1 MSSTK
6 RSASTDNDKLRLLLE
21 VSRLVAGKLEL
32 RPLIREVLKQAS
44 ELVHADRTTLWLY
57 DEDSHELYSFVGEGW
72 DDEKRIPLG
81 TGVAG
86 HAAAER
92 RVIAIADA
100 YQSELFDPTLDKVTG
115 YRTRSLLAV
124 PIETHDGRLAGCLQ
138 AINRLD
144 DQDELSPAGFDELDI
159 ELLTSLA
166 AITAVAVENTR
177 LYGEQKRQFDSFIVA
192 LAQTVDAK
200 DSTTSNHTKLVTGIA
215 VAIAVQMGLPEESV
229 QRIRL
234 AATLHD
240 FGKIGVPDNVL
251 LKPGKHDDGERQVM
265 KSHVLKTILILSRIA
280 FKREH
285 RDIPFIAGMH
295 HEKLDGT
302 GYPFGL
308 RAEEIPLEGRI
319 LAVADVFQALT
330 QTRPYKSGMPFDK
343 ALSFLKEE
351 FCKVERENG
360 VSRGPHLDRNVVAA
374 LEDVLEN
381 TPDPMSYF
389 ENSSRWD
396 QLET

>member
-1 MSSTK
+1 MAPERQAGLS
-6 RSASTDNDKLRLLLE
+6 DLEKLRLLLE

-32 RPLIREVLKQAS
+32 KPLIREVLKQAS
-44 ELVHADRTTLWLY
+44 RLVHADRTTLWLY
-57 DEDSHELYSFVGEGW
+57 DEDTHELYSFVGEGW

-100 YQSELFDPTLDKVTG
+100 YESELFDPTLDRATG

-124 PIETHDGRLAGCLQ
+124 PIESHQGRLLGCLQ
-138 AINRLD
+138 GINRLD
-144 DQDELSPAGFDELDI
+144 DADSQTLVAFTPQDI
-159 ELLTSLA
+159 ELMESLA
-166 AITAVAVENTR
+166 AITAVAVENAR
-177 LYGEQKRQFDSFIVA
+177 LYGEQQQQFDSFITA

-215 VAIAVQMGLPEESV
+215 VALARQLELPEEVV
-229 QRIRL
+229 QRILL

-240 FGKIGVPDNVL
+240 FGKIGVPDSVL
-251 LKPGKHDDGERQVM
+251 LKPGKHDDDERQVM
-265 KSHVLKTILILSRIA
+265 KSHVLKTILILSRIS
-280 FKREH
+280 FRREL

-308 RAEEIPLEGRI
+308 QGEEIPLEGRI

-330 QTRPYKSGMPFDK
+330 QTRPYKSGMPLDR
-343 ALSFLKEE
+343 ALAFLREE
-351 FCKVERENG
+351 FCKIDRENG
-360 VSRGPHLDRNVVAA
+360 VSRGPHLDSNVVDA
-374 LEDVLEN
+374 LEMILA
-381 TPDPMSYF
+381 THPDPLAHF
-389 ENSSRWD
+389 EDSSSWD
-396 QLET
+396 KLEA

>member
-1 MSSTK
+1 M
-6 RSASTDNDKLRLLLE
+6 ASDRGTALSDMEKLRLLLD

-32 RPLIREVLKQAS
+32 KPLIREVLKQAS
-44 ELVHADRTTLWLY
+44 RLVHADRTTLWLY
-57 DEDSHELYSFVGEGW
+57 DEDTGELYSFVGEGW

-100 YQSELFDPTLDKVTG
+100 YDSELFDPTLDKATG

-124 PIETHDGRLAGCLQ
+124 PIESHEGKLLGCLQ

-144 DQDELSPAGFDELDI
+144 DADGRTLVAFDPMDI
-159 ELLTSLA
+159 ELLESLA
-166 AITAVAVENTR
+166 AITAVAVENAR
-177 LYGEQKRQFDSFIVA
+177 LYGEQQQQFDSFIVT

-215 VAIAVQMGLPEESV
+215 VAIARQMGLPDEVV

-240 FGKIGVPDNVL
+240 FGKIGVPDSVL
-251 LKPGKHDDGERQVM
+251 LKPGKHDEEERQVM

-280 FKREH
+280 FRREH
-285 RDIPFIAGMH
+285 RDIPYIAGMH

-308 RAEEIPLEGRI
+308 QSEEIPLEGRI

-330 QTRPYKSGMPFDK
+330 QTRPYKSGMPLDK
-343 ALSFLKEE
+343 ALDFLKEE

-360 VSRGPHLDRNVVAA
+360 VSRGPHLDQNVVGA
-374 LEDVLEN
+374 LEELLQEQDDPVAHFEQASAWDKLEA
-381 TPDPMSYF
+381 
-389 ENSSRWD
+389 
-396 QLET
+396 